1 MNDNQIDMV
10 STALKS
16 MSNRQAYR
24 QLNAYGPMS
33 GLFDVLVF
41 MFDSVAG

>member
-24 QLNAYGPMS
+24 QLNGPMS